1 MLPANVSHHTVPQ
14 GSEAWRTL
22 RLGVLTGSR
31 AYGVTTK
38 SRTAGAP
45 SETRKNLLTELVL
58 ETLPGKTQAKDVSD
72 RPAVQDG
79 LEREP
84 LARRR
89 CEAVEGW
96 VIQESGFLRVVGSPV
111 GCSLDGYLGDFSE
124 LISIKCRQPKAH
136 YAHLRTG
143 EIPKDARVQMAH
155 ELWVTGAEGHH
166 YVSFNPDFPERLQ
179 YHRVAFTRA
188 NVIDGGVD
196 AYAEMAEAFLEELK
210 LEVASATAMELL
222 EDGHGR

>member
-1 MLPANVSHHTVPQ
+1 MLPSNVQHFLVPQ

-31 AYGVTTK
+31 AVGVMTK
-38 SRTAGAP
+38 GRAGAP

-58 ETLPGKTQAKDVSD
+58 EVLTNKSQAKDVSD

-79 LEREP
+79 LDREP

-89 CEAVEGW
+89 CEAIEGW
-96 VIQESGFLRVVGSPV
+96 VIQESGFLRMTGKYA
-111 GCSLDGYLGDFSE
+111 GCSLDGYLGDFEE
-124 LISIKCRQPKAH
+124 LISIKCRQAKAH

-155 ELWVTGAEGHH
+155 EMWVTGAEAHH
-166 YVSFNPDFPERLQ
+166 YVSFNPDFPVAKQ

-196 AYAEMAEAFLEELK
+196 AYAEMAEAFLVELK
-210 LEVASATAMELL
+210 AELDVATGMTWRE
-222 EDGHGR
+222 EQTDGE